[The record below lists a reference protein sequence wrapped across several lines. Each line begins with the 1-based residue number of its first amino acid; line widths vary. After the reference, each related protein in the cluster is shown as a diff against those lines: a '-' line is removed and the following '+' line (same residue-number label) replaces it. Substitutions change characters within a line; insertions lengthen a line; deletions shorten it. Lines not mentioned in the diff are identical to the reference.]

1 MERPPM
7 KDKNPVLGKIAGTF
21 NFLNNVGTAVKQEV
35 SAHASIAQIPRGSF
49 ILIEG
54 DECKNIALILSGVV
68 RVYKPAES
76 GREITLYRLGR
87 GDSCV
92 LTASCIFSRSHFP
105 AVAIVEEDIEAAVIP
120 SIVFRSWI
128 NRFEVWRNYVFD
140 LLSKRLT
147 EVISTVEEVAF
158 RRMDIRIAEFILNL
172 SETNNEVISITHHDI
187 AMELGTSREVVSR
200 ILKHF
205 EYENLIELKRGT
217 IVVRNFDG
225 LTEKINYI
233 KS

>member
-1 MERPPM
+1 MIDKHLGMET
-7 KDKNPVLGKIAGTF
+7 ITGTF
-21 NFLNNVGTAVKQEV
+21 NFLRNAGSDVKQEV
-35 SAHASIAQIPRGSF
+35 TAHASIAQIPRGSF
-49 ILIEG
+49 IFIEG

-87 GDSCV
+87 GESCV

-105 AVAIVEEDIEAAVIP
+105 AVAVVEEDIEAAVIP
-120 SIVFRSWI
+120 SIVFRRWI

-158 RRMDIRIAEFILNL
+158 RRMDMRIAEFILKL
-172 SETNNEVISITHHDI
+172 SETNKDVVSITHHDI

-217 IVVRNFDG
+217 IVVRNYDG
-225 LTEKINYI
+225 LTEKINHM
-233 KS
+233 